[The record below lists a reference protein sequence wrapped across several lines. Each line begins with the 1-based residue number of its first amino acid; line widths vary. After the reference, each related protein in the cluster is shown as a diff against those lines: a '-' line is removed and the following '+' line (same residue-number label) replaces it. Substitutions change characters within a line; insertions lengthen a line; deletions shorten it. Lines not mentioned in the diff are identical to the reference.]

1 MSEVSHRAACK
12 PARGGVPN
20 VLFGRLS
27 LEEAPGDLI
36 GLADRLAVL
45 FPWGSLLRAV
55 AAPNTALR
63 KLAALGKPGGRVHF
77 LYGYGSEES
86 TALGLPELGCGDVL
100 HNLES
105 AYAAAGLQ
113 VEARY
118 AAREFVASVE
128 STWAK
133 KLAFSRRARAFIEI
147 RGTIQ
152 A

>member
-1 MSEVSHRAACK
+1 
-12 PARGGVPN
+12 
-20 VLFGRLS
+20 
-27 LEEAPGDLI
+27 
-36 GLADRLAVL
+36 
-45 FPWGSLLRAV
+45 
-55 AAPNTALR
+55 
-63 KLAALGKPGGRVHF
+63 
-77 LYGYGSEES
+77 
-86 TALGLPELGCGDVL
+86 VL